1 MPAILKGC
9 SLRQAMEPP
18 FVFQPC
24 SYPLFPNLYGQA
36 CQNADCSQNSIL
48 SLSSMKNLT
57 VEPRPYL
64 AMGEGPHHKNNRVAA
79 RYQLSHIANS
89 WDGKRSANFHTP
101 NWEVIWY
108 WILNYLKKK
117 RKMSPRNIPR
127 TLPPT
132 SRCQYLTF
140 KSFWGPSAARTL
152 SLCKSWT
159 RAEKKVQI

>member
-1 MPAILKGC
+1 
-9 SLRQAMEPP
+9 
-18 FVFQPC
+18 
-24 SYPLFPNLYGQA
+24 
-36 CQNADCSQNSIL
+36 
-48 SLSSMKNLT
+48 MKNLR

-64 AMGEGPHHKNNRVAA
+64 AMGKGPHHKNNRVAA
-79 RYQLSHIANS
+79 RYQLSHITNS
-89 WDGKRSANFHTP
+89 WGGKRSANFHTP
-101 NWEVIWY
+101 NWEVIWH

-117 RKMSPRNIPR
+117 RKMSPRNILR

-159 RAEKKVQI
+159 RAEKKKLRARQRTHFCPSNLTRKTHRWGGLHMSVTSTLYF